1 MSNFKLDRPLPTGD
15 TDKLEGEIMK
25 KTVRLWPKTFSYL
38 KDDDD
43 DYKNAKGTKR
53 FVVKRKL
60 KFEDCKN
67 CLKASQIEN
76 IIICLERKETDVDCL
91 KEE

>member
-1 MSNFKLDRPLPTGD
+1 MSNFKLERPLPTGD

-25 KTVRLWPKTFSYL
+25 KTVRLWPKTFSDL
-38 KDDDD
+38 KDNDD
-43 DYKNAKGTKR
+43 DYKKGKGTKR

-67 CLKASQIEN
+67 CLKASHIEN
-76 IIICLERKETDVDCL
+76 IIICLKRKEIDVDYL

>member
-1 MSNFKLDRPLPTGD
+1 MSTED

-25 KTVRLWPKTFSYL
+25 KTVRLWSKTFSDL
-38 KDDDD
+38 KDNDD
-43 DYKNAKGTKR
+43 DYKKGKGTKR
-53 FVVKRKL
+53 FFVKRKL
-60 KFEDCKN
+60 KFDDCKN

-76 IIICLERKETDVDCL
+76 IIICLERKQIDVDYL